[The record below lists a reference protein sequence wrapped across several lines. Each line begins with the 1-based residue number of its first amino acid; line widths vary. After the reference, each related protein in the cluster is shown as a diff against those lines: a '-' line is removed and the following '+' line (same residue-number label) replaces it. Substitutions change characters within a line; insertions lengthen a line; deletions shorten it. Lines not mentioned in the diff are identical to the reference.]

1 VLCDGWDCF
10 GVVAVH
16 SRSRDA
22 FQYDDVAL
30 ADQVANLIGAIVARE
45 KYDVRARASQRLEAV
60 GQLAAGVAHDF
71 NNMLT
76 VISGY
81 TTFARTRADI
91 EGERQLDHVLRAADR
106 ARALTSQLLAFSR
119 QQVLQRRPVAL
130 SEIVEAVAPMLDTT
144 LGENITVVETGDDAI
159 VMADPLQIE
168 NVLVNL
174 AVNARDAMPEGGTL
188 TIERS
193 NVEIDAIVAHRN
205 EVAPGSYGT
214 VTVRDT
220 GVGMAEDVRA
230 RVFEPFFT
238 TKASG
243 SGTGLGLAGVYGT
256 IRQSGGFVAVDSA
269 PGSGSAFTVYLPL
282 SDVPLQA
289 EQEDEGDDEPDAVA
303 AARILL
309 VEDEDIVQRV
319 LAKQIVALG
328 HEVKCVDRASDALD
342 LLEVEAFDV
351 LLSDVGLPGIDGGS
365 LAATVRELHPQMRVI
380 LMSGYPGDH
389 VASNPALAG
398 VPLLQKPFQPRE
410 LQAAVA
416 DLLS

>member
-16 SRSRDA
+16 SRAVDA
-22 FQYDDVAL
+22 FQHDDVSL
-30 ADQVANLIGAIVARE
+30 ADQVANLIGAVVARE
-45 KYDVRARASQRLEAV
+45 RYDIRARASQRLEAV
-60 GQLAAGVAHDF
+60 GQLSAGVAHDF

-81 TTFARTRADI
+81 AAFARTRADA

-130 SEIVEAVAPMLDTT
+130 SEIVAAVAPMLSTT
-144 LGENITVVETGDDAI
+144 LGENVAVIEGGDDAI

-174 AVNARDAMPEGGTL
+174 AVNARDAMPDGGTL

-193 NVEIDAIVAHRN
+193 NVEIDSIVAHRN
-205 EVAPGSYGT
+205 EVAPGGYGMLT
-214 VTVRDT
+214 VSDT
-220 GVGMAEDVRA
+220 GFGMPENVLA

-238 TKASG
+238 TKAPG

-256 IRQSGGFVAVDSA
+256 IRQSGGFVAVESA
-269 PGSGSAFTVYLPL
+269 PGAGSSFTVYLPL
-282 SDVPLQA
+282 SDVPLTA
-289 EQEDEGDDEPDAVA
+289 EEEEEPEDEPVTVAV
-303 AARILL
+303 RILL

-319 LAKQIVALG
+319 LEKQIAALG
-328 HEVKCVDRASDALD
+328 HEVTSVDRASEALD
-342 LLEVEAFDV
+342 LLETEEFDV
-351 LLSDVGLPGIDGGS
+351 LLSDVGLPGIDGAS
-365 LAATVRELHPQMRVI
+365 LAATVRELHPQLSVI

-389 VASNPALAG
+389 IASNPALAG

-410 LQAAVA
+410 LQAVVA
-416 DLLS
+416 DLVGS